1 MIVVNRLQQLL
12 NVTVFLLI
20 IFFLTFDSDFWNFI
34 SSFYCQN
41 SYLCTFKKI

>member
-20 IFFLTFDSDFWNFI
+20 IFFLTFDSDF
-34 SSFYCQN
+34 
-41 SYLCTFKKI
+41 